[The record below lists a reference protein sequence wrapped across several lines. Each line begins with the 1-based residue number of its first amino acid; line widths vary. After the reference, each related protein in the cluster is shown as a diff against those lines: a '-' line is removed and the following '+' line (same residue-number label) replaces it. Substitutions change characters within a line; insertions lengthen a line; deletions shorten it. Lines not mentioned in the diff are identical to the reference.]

1 MDSNFT
7 FISAVPLTT
16 LSDEISTRR
25 WAKKRVAN
33 YRSKKSQGKQDPP
46 PLKSV
51 RRVYWSA
58 SVDHRRGWIERIKS
72 GILRL
77 LFR

>member
-1 MDSNFT
+1 MDNNFT
-7 FISAVPLTT
+7 ILSVVPLTT
-16 LSDEISTRR
+16 LSDEIGTRQ

-33 YRSKKSQGKQDPP
+33 YRSRRSQGKQDPP
-46 PLKSV
+46 PLKSI

-58 SVDHRRGWIERIKS
+58 SVDHHRGWIERIKS
-72 GILRL
+72 EILRL